1 MTGDW
6 DKLRR
11 FRQEGDEEAF
21 ADFVREYI
29 DLVWTTA
36 FRITGDAD
44 LARDVAQTVFADLA
58 RKTDRLPDTT
68 ILAGWLHRAASFAAR
83 RAVRDEIRRRSRERQ
98 AMELELTHRPA
109 TYELDPLLPFLD
121 EAIAALRKKDRDAVV
136 LRFFGKKSLAE
147 IGAVFGVSEDAAQK
161 RVGRALDRMRLHL
174 RRRGVEASAALLLA
188 ALGVAGS
195 QAAPAGIALAVTAGS
210 ISAAL
215 AGSTTLAG
223 ISITQAASAIAS
235 MKTSIMTTALVV
247 AVVTAPIVYQE
258 HQRSG
263 LLAANAALAAQTVDL
278 ARWRELRAQNEA
290 RQAGQRELTRLRG
303 DHDELARLRAEVA
316 ALRTPEL
323 SSKLQWQSRLQ
334 AAQGA
339 LTAVQARTKQ
349 VEESIDAQNL
359 TLKRVDELKRLGFA
373 AMVWAKD
380 NGGELPPTLRD
391 MTNEIGTNID
401 FETFVEPYEF
411 FQHARPVTRTDPNLI
426 LFREKQPRRLPN
438 GTWTR
443 AYTLADGSV
452 QQVSAANG
460 DFSEWERQ
468 HTLPSDAPAVAPSPA
483 P

>member
-21 ADFVREYI
+21 ADLVREYI
-29 DLVWTTA
+29 DLVWATA

-58 RKTDRLPDTT
+58 RKAERLPDIT

-83 RAVRDEIRRRSRERQ
+83 RAVRDEFRRRSRERQ
-98 AMELELTHRPA
+98 AMELELPHQPA
-109 TYELDPLLPFLD
+109 NDELDPLLPFLD
-121 EAIAALRKKDRDAVV
+121 EAIAGLRPKDRDAVV

-161 RVGRALDRMRLHL
+161 RIGRALDRMRLHL
-174 RRRGVEASAALLLA
+174 RRRRVEASTALLLA
-188 ALGVAGS
+188 GLGAAGS

-210 ISAAL
+210 LTAAA
-215 AGSTTLAG
+215 AGSTTFAG
-223 ISITQAASAIAS
+223 LSITQAASAIMG
-235 MKTSIMTTALVV
+235 MKTSIMTTALVA
-247 AVVTAPIVYQE
+247 AVVTGPIIYQE

-278 ARWRELRAQNEA
+278 AHWREIRAQSEV
-290 RQAGQRELTRLRG
+290 RQEQLRELAQLRE
-303 DHDELARLRAEVA
+303 DQDKLARLRAEVA

-323 SSKLQWQSRLQ
+323 SRKLQWQSRLQ
-334 AAQGA
+334 SAQAA
-339 LTAVQARTKQ
+339 LTAAQARSKQ
-349 VEESIDAQNL
+349 VEDSIDAQNL
-359 TLKRVDELKRLGFA
+359 TLKRVDDLKRLGFA
-373 AMVWAKD
+373 AMLWARD
-380 NGGELPPTLRD
+380 NGEQLPATLRD
-391 MTNEIGTNID
+391 MTNQIGTNVD

-411 FQHARPVTRTDPNLI
+411 FQHARPVTRTDPNVI
-426 LFREKQPRRLPN
+426 LFREKQPRQLPN

-443 AYTLADGSV
+443 VYTLADGSV
-452 QQVSAANG
+452 QQISSATG
-460 DFSEWERQ
+460 DFSDWERQ
-468 HTLPSDAPAVAPSPA
+468 HTLPPDAPAAPSPA